1 MVSGF
6 VTSPLD
12 HERIWSVEASE
23 MRMALNSLTSS
34 TYSPAQSRGQTAR
47 HVHDWWTRSSRVNR
61 SSLDSFPT
69 LQTGDVD
76 AEVRLVER
84 GVLDEAD
91 RFFTIVEHLDRK
103 PQRLELLNEHL
114 EGLRHARWLDVLPLD
129 DGLVRLDTAHDV
141 VGLDREELLKDVG
154 GAVRLERPYLH
165 LAEPLTTELRLAPQ
179 WLLGDKGVRARR
191 ASVDLVLDEVVQLH
205 QVKEADR
212 DRLLE
217 RLPISAVAEIDLPV
231 LGEPREPEL
240 LLDRIFLRA
249 VEHRRGDVDAER
261 LRGPP
266 EVRLEDLADV
276 HPARHPERVEDD
288 VDRRAVRKERHVLD
302 RKDLGDD
309 DLVAV
314 PARHLVADADLALLR
329 DRDADHLVD
338 APEELVVVL
347 AAEDRDVDDLPV
359 LARRQAERGVLHLT
373 RLLTEDRPEQSLLG
387 GELGLALRRDLADED
402 VLGPDLGAD
411 VDDAVLV
418 EVREGLLTDVRD
430 VARDLLGPELGVA
443 CLALV
448 LLDMDR
454 GELVVLDDP
463 VGEDDRVL
471 VVPALPGHERDKDV
485 LPEGELAFVGRVAIG
500 QDLVRLD
507 AVAHR
512 DQRPLV
518 EARALVRADEL
529 LKAVPERVAG
539 VLFDPDLRRGDRT
552 HHTGCACHHHLSG
565 VARRA
570 VLDAGADDRRLRAH
584 DRNGLPLHVRTH
596 EGAVGVVVLEERYE
610 GGRHRDDLLRRDVHE
625 IGGRRRG
632 LVVLGAAVDLD
643 ALVEEASLLVEPRV
657 RLHDRGELLLVGRQI
672 DDLVGHVRSILVVA
686 GDAAGGRLHES
697 VRGPPAPG
705 RERPD
710 ASDVRALRRLDRA
723 DAAVVTEVHVAD
735 VEPGALTRASA
746 RPEGREAV
754 LVGQLVEPV
763 SLLDELT
770 ELRSA
775 EELLDRGH
783 NRPDVDEL
791 LGRRLLG
798 LDDGHALADHPFH
811 AEQADAELAL
821 DEFANGADAA
831 VAEVVDVVRRALS
844 VVELDNPRDDLHK
857 ILVGERPRGHR
868 LLEAEL
874 AVQLVA
880 ADLREV
886 ITPEIE
892 EKRLHQAPRVVDRG
906 RVARTKTLV
915 DLDEAFVRVRG
926 GVTVERR
933 GDVGMLGI
941 GVDGRKER
949 GDLLVRG
956 VPDRAQQRRHCE
968 LALAVDL
975 HRDDVLVRRLELE
988 PRAAVRDQLGVE
1000 ESAAGSGIIDGR
1012 EVHARRADE
1021 LRHDDALGA
1030 VDHERALVGHPW
1042 AIAEEDILLGDLSR
1056 FLVYQ
1061 LDSRPERLR
1070 VGEVLRAALLFGVL
1084 RLPELT

>member
-91 RFFTIVEHLDRK
+91 RFFTVVEHLDRK
-103 PQRLELLNEHL
+103 PQRLELLDEHL
-114 EGLRHARWLDVLPLD
+114 EGLRHARRLDVLALD
-129 DGLVRLDTAHDV
+129 DGLVCLDPAHDV

-191 ASVDLVLDEVVQLH
+191 ARVDLVLDEVVQLH
-205 QVKEADR
+205 HVKEADR

-217 RLPISAVAEIDLPV
+217 RLPVSA
-231 LGEPREPEL
+231 
-240 LLDRIFLRA
+240 
-249 VEHRRGDVDAER
+249 
-261 LRGPP
+261 
-266 EVRLEDLADV
+266 
-276 HPARHPERVEDD
+276 
-288 VDRRAVRKERHVLD
+288 
-302 RKDLGDD
+302 
-309 DLVAV
+309 
-314 PARHLVADADLALLR
+314 VADADLALLR

-338 APEELVVVL
+338 AREELVVVL

-463 VGEDDRVL
+463 VGEADRVL
-471 VVPALPGHERDKDV
+471 VVPALPGHERDEDV
-485 LPEGELAFVGRVAIG
+485 LPEGELALVGRVAIG
-500 QDLVRLD
+500 QDLVRLH

-529 LKAVPERVAG
+529 LQAVPERVAG
-539 VLFDPDLRRGDRT
+539 ALFDPDLRRGDRT
-552 HHTGCACHHHLSG
+552 HDTGCARHHHLSG

-570 VLDAGADDRRLRAH
+570 GLDAGADDRRLRAP
-584 DRNGLPLHVRTH
+584 DRARLPRHVRTH
-596 EGAVGVVVLEERYE
+596 ERAVGVVVLEERYE
-610 GGRHRDDLLRRDVHE
+610 GGRHRDDLLRRHVHE

-892 EKRLHQAPRVVDRG
+892 EERLHQAPRVVDRG

-949 GDLLVRG
+949 GDLLVR
-956 VPDRAQQRRHCE
+956 
-968 LALAVDL
+968 
-975 HRDDVLVRRLELE
+975 
-988 PRAAVRDQLGVE
+988 
-1000 ESAAGSGIIDGR
+1000 
-1012 EVHARRADE
+1012 
-1021 LRHDDALGA
+1021 
-1030 VDHERALVGHPW
+1030 
-1042 AIAEEDILLGDLSR
+1042 
-1056 FLVYQ
+1056 
-1061 LDSRPERLR
+1061 
-1070 VGEVLRAALLFGVL
+1070 
-1084 RLPELT
+1084 